1 MFEGAILTVRYFFDA
16 FNTKYTADLLFRGV
30 DACGDIGKMP
40 DALPQAFAA
49 GRNSF
54 RTCGGAF
61 DAEGRRDR

>member
-30 DACGDIGKMP
+30 DACGDIGKVP

-49 GRNSF
+49 GGKLVSDLGGTGGD
-54 RTCGGAF
+54 RT
-61 DAEGRRDR
+61 